1 MTDHARITRRGIQLY
16 QLAVL
21 MEIGYGGRGQGA
33 EALLYM
39 ADAIARLAA
48 LSTEPRTALATV
60 TSLFS
65 KIQDDWFEQ
74 QRSEHGDRHL
84 PDASH
89 LISDI
94 TFETVVGQKDPN
106 EALGGFAV
114 DALERLTDALVDIAR
129 LNKNPRN
136 IIEHVMR
143 RLDEADTS
151 PGDVSRTTRVEDL
164 S

>member
-1 MTDHARITRRGIQLY
+1 MTDHARITRRGTQLY

-21 MEIGYGGRGQGA
+21 MEIGDGVRGQGA

-48 LSTEPRTALATV
+48 LSTAPHTALATV
-60 TSLFS
+60 TGLFD
-65 KIQDDWFEQ
+65 KIQNDWFER
-74 QRSEHGDRHL
+74 QRSEHGERRL
-84 PDASH
+84 PAARQ

-94 TFETVVGQKDPN
+94 TFETVIGQKDPN
-106 EALGGFAV
+106 TALGGFAV
-114 DALERLTDALVDIAR
+114 DALERLTDALIDIAR
-129 LNKNPRN
+129 LNKHPRR

-143 RLDEADTS
+143 RLDEADATS
-151 PGDVSRTTRVEDL
+151 VEEL

>member
-1 MTDHARITRRGIQLY
+1 MTDHARINRRGTQLY

-21 MEIGYGGRGQGA
+21 MEIGWSTSDNARESA

-60 TSLFS
+60 TGLLD
-65 KIQDDWFEQ
+65 KIEDDWFEH
-74 QRSEHGDRHL
+74 QRSAHAESRL
-84 PDASH
+84 PAAH
-89 LISDI
+89 QLISDV
-94 TFETVVGQKDPN
+94 TFETVIGKKDPN
-106 EALGGFAV
+106 TALGGFAV
-114 DALERLTDALVDIAR
+114 DALERLTDALIDIAR
-129 LNKNPRN
+129 LNKHPRR

-143 RLDEADTS
+143 RLDEADATS
-151 PGDVSRTTRVEDL
+151 MEEL